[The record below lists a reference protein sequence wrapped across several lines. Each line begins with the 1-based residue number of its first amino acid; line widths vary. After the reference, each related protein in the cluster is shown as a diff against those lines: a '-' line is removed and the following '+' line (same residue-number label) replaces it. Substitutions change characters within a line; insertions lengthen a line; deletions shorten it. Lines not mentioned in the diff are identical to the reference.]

1 MKEKE
6 LSKETIDYI
15 SKLALI
21 DVSEKEKEKLLNQ
34 LNEII
39 NYFKKLKDLDT
50 KNIEPLY
57 HPIKDL
63 YNVFRED
70 KVQKGLTQEEALK
83 NAENTKDGYIKAPRI
98 VKE

>member
-50 KNIEPLY
+50 KNTRRSVKKCRKY
-57 HPIKDL
+57 QRWVYQGSKDS
-63 YNVFRED
+63 
-70 KVQKGLTQEEALK
+70 K
-83 NAENTKDGYIKAPRI
+83 RI
-98 VKE
+98 N